1 MFTLEIIPWKINEI
15 FQLSSINSDLNSILH
30 QKGLIFKNIFILEN
44 INWNVYLKQ
53 FIESNKETWIN
64 FIKWFYDKLFNWDIS
79 YSRNSQ
85 QWKMD
90 YNNYKKLNISLEKPF
105 YFQLKKPWVEELS
118 SWNYTYSS
126 RVIKEII
133 EEFKDYLE
141 ENEKVIFEFEYW
153 YTNYSKIM
161 KNIFYWLK
169 MFFQNQTEN
178 EELFSSFTDKLE
190 FVKFNFSIYN
200 NSKNHEKLKE
210 VVRKNLWV
218 YGNKFNR
225 YVINKTSF
233 FRNLYQKIQ
242 IDTLVS
248 QSLNIPI
255 QNNISKN
262 NKTRI
267 IPFARNIIEN
277 NMIKTKEKNDW
288 VIIWKINKDNI
299 KENKKLLCV
308 NKNDL
313 KNSHGLLVWGTG
325 SWKSHSSVT
334 MNCGEIFKS
343 VENKK
348 TNDYW
353 SKFIL
358 VDPNSSLLLNINKV
372 LKEYKKPN
380 LNNLEIVNYSKTKN
394 ENITNSK
401 TLVFNPLLIKDLYNY
416 TDNND
421 KFIDILNLHTETILE
436 SIKWTFDNSSFWANN
451 QDILIIMLEFLILL
465 NNEKYSK
472 YKDFSKIDNSNFN
485 KNQIEEYEESLI
497 LFSIWDIVDILSWM
511 LLNNKLLSPFDDL
524 ISNIITKWWFVW
536 KKWEY
541 ILEKIEYFLTLS
553 KKDVA
558 LFNSTINKLKIYK
571 DSLRKTF
578 GSWNIWNIT
587 LDLKDLFLKNENIT
601 HFIWFDLW
609 DFSQKEKE
617 IVTSFIINYS
627 YYFWTKRDQF
637 NKNLWNINLIIDEF
651 WSLVWWEN
659 IISSL
664 GKSMAQTRK
673 FKLSYSLYY
682 QDLTSQKWVREIYE
696 NIWYIIVFSISD
708 KQAEFLINDLNSWSN
723 VILEKKDL
731 INQNRWEFKILLKTK
746 NENITLSWEALDFNN
761 PNELKIILNQ

>member
-1 MFTLEIIPWKINEI
+1 MFTLEIMPWKINEI

-30 QKGLIFKNIFILEN
+30 QKWLIFKNIFILEN

-64 FIKWFYDKLFNWDIS
+64 FIKGFYDKLFNWDIS

-85 QWKMD
+85 QWKID

-153 YTNYSKIM
+153 YTTYSKIM
-161 KNIFYWLK
+161 KNIFYWIK
-169 MFFQNQTEN
+169 MFFQNQAEN
-178 EELFSSFTDKLE
+178 EELFWSFTDKLE

-218 YGNKFNR
+218 YWNKFNR
-225 YVINKTSF
+225 YAINNTSF

-267 IPFARNIIEN
+267 IPYWRNIIEN

-299 KENKKLLCV
+299 KENKKLLCI

-313 KNSHGLLVWGTG
+313 KNSHQILVWGSG
-325 SWKSHSSVT
+325 SWKSYSSCSMT
-334 MNCGEIFKS
+334 CWEIFKTI
-343 VENKK
+343 ENKK
-348 TNDYW
+348 VNDYW

-358 VDPNSSLLLNINKV
+358 IDPNTSLLLNINKV

-380 LNNLEIVNYSKTKN
+380 INNLEIINYSKTKN
-394 ENITNSK
+394 DNLTNSK
-401 TLVFNPLLIKDLYNY
+401 ALVFNPLLLKDLYDYNA
-416 TDNND
+416 NND

-436 SIKWTFDNSSFWANN
+436 SIKWTFDNSSFGANN
-451 QDILIIMLEFLILL
+451 QEILSVMLEFLILL
-465 NNEKYSK
+465 NDEKYSK
-472 YKDFSKIDNSNFN
+472 YREFSKIDNSNFS
-485 KNQIEEYEESLI
+485 KKQIEEYEESLM
-497 LFSIWDIVDILSWM
+497 LFSIWDIVDILTWM

-524 ISNIITKWWFVW
+524 LSNIITKWWFIW
-536 KKWEY
+536 KKWEF
-541 ILEKIEYFLTLS
+541 ILEKMEYFLTLS

-578 GSWNIWNIT
+578 WSWNIWNIT

-617 IVTSFIINYS
+617 IITSFIINYS

-637 NKNLWNINLIIDEF
+637 NKNLWQINLIIDEF

-664 GKSMAQTRK
+664 WKSMAQTRK

-746 NENITLSWEALDFNN
+746 NENITLSGEALDFNN
-761 PNELKIILNQ
+761 QNELKIILNQ